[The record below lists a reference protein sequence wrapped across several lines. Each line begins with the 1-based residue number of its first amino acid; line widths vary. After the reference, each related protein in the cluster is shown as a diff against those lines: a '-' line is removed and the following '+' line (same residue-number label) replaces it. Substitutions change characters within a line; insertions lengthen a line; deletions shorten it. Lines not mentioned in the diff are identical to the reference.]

1 MPTPLVVNCID
12 SLLPVITK
20 IINLSLST
28 GYFSDEWKCAIVNP
42 LLKKPGLDLIFK
54 NYRPVSNQ
62 YVSKLT
68 ERAVYEQ
75 VHLHM
80 ETNNIY
86 PLLQSAYRKQHST
99 ETALLKVM
107 NDILLKM
114 NSQHVT
120 LLVMLDLRAA
130 FDTVNHKILLEWLQH
145 DIGISGMV

>member
-1 MPTPLVVNCID
+1 MPTPLVVNRID

-20 IINLSLST
+20 IINLSFST
-28 GYFSDEWKCAIVNP
+28 SYFSDEWKCAIVNP

-54 NYRPVSNQ
+54 NYRLVSDLQ

-75 VHLHM
+75 VHRQM

-86 PLLQSAYRKQHST
+86 PLLQSGYRKQHST
-99 ETALLKVM
+99 ETALLKAM
-107 NDILLKM
+107 HDILLEM

-120 LLVMLDLRAA
+120 LLVMLDLSAA
-130 FDTVNHKILLEWLQH
+130 FDTVNHKILVERH
-145 DIGISGMV
+145 FRSTPAMV